1 MYFSR
6 RAWGVEPARVCMC
19 KMVVNKRVTIVDMM
33 FSAPCTRLILYS
45 ARYVFIFMRTCILAY
60 KHAHIHTSTHTKIQK
75 TTHTHT
81 YKHTHAH
88 THIHAHTRAR
98 THTLHLLPGHPASLC
113 VG

>member
-60 KHAHIHTSTHTKIQK
+60 KHAHIHTSTHAKIQK
-75 TTHTHT
+75 
-81 YKHTHAH
+81 
-88 THIHAHTRAR
+88 RSVDR
-98 THTLHLLPGHPASLC
+98 GRGDGLNSTL
-113 VG
+113 